1 MPGIHNNY
9 DHSVNKGFK
18 MEELNFNIADF
29 KRSKVIAGTRR
40 FKFKDLICEVC
51 GQKMKVE
58 EDRCNYRLMHC
69 TYCDDYKIQIGEE
82 VND

>member
-9 DHSVNKGFK
+9 DHSDCEGFK
-18 MEELNFNIADF
+18 MEELDFDRNNF

-40 FKFKDLICEVC
+40 FRYGDLICGIC

-82 VND
+82 QII

>member
-1 MPGIHNNY
+1 MPGINNNY
-9 DHSVNKGFK
+9 DHSDCEGFK
-18 MEELNFNIADF
+18 MEELNFTRADF
-29 KRSKVIAGTRR
+29 QRSKVIACTRR

-82 VND
+82 QII

>member
-1 MPGIHNNY
+1 
-9 DHSVNKGFK
+9 
-18 MEELNFNIADF
+18 MEEIVYIRGDSE
-29 KRSKVIAGTRR
+29 KIRIVTGTRR

-51 GQKMKVE
+51 NQKMKVE

-82 VND
+82 QII

>member
-9 DHSVNKGFK
+9 DHSDSKGFK
-18 MEELNFNIADF
+18 MEELNFNRADF
-29 KRSKVIAGTRR
+29 QRSKVITGTRR

-51 GQKMKVE
+51 SQKMEVE

-82 VND
+82 QII

>member
-9 DHSVNKGFK
+9 DHSDSEGFK
-18 MEELNFNIADF
+18 MEALDFNRNNFQ
-29 KRSKVIAGTRR
+29 RKVIAGTRR
-40 FKFKDLICEVC
+40 FKFKDLSCEVC

-82 VND
+82 QII

>member
-1 MPGIHNNY
+1 MPGINNNY
-9 DHSVNKGFK
+9 DHSDSKGFK
-18 MEELNFNIADF
+18 MEELNFNREDF
-29 KRSKVIAGTRR
+29 QRNKVITGTRR

-51 GQKMKVE
+51 SQKMEVE

-82 VND
+82 QTI

>member
-9 DHSVNKGFK
+9 DHSDCEGFK
-18 MEELNFNIADF
+18 MEELNFDREEF
-29 KRSKVIAGTRR
+29 QRSKVIAGTRR

-69 TYCDDYKIQIGEE
+69 TFGEE
-82 VND
+82 QTI

>member
-1 MPGIHNNY
+1 MPGIY
-9 DHSVNKGFK
+9 DHHDHSDSEGFK
-18 MEELNFNIADF
+18 MEELNFNRTDF
-29 KRSKVIAGTRR
+29 QRSKVITGTRR
-40 FKFKDLICEVC
+40 FKFKDLICEFC

-82 VND
+82 QTI

>member
-1 MPGIHNNY
+1 MPGINNNY
-9 DHSVNKGFK
+9 DHSHSKGFK
-18 MEELNFNIADF
+18 MEEIVYIRGD
-29 KRSKVIAGTRR
+29 SKKIRIVTGTRR

-51 GQKMKVE
+51 SQKMEVE

-82 VND
+82 QTI

>member
-1 MPGIHNNY
+1 
-9 DHSVNKGFK
+9 
-18 MEELNFNIADF
+18 MEELNFDREEF
-29 KRSKVIAGTRR
+29 QRSKVIAAGTRR

-82 VND
+82 QII

>member
-1 MPGIHNNY
+1 MPGIY
-9 DHSVNKGFK
+9 DHHDCSDCEGFK
-18 MEELNFNIADF
+18 MEEIVYIKGDSTKLRI
-29 KRSKVIAGTRR
+29 VTGTRR

-51 GQKMKVE
+51 SQKMKVE

-82 VND
+82 QTI